1 MHLRK
6 YHNILKFN
14 TKCTLQLHW

>member
-1 MHLRK
+1 MQLQK

-14 TKCTLQLHW
+14 TKGKLQLHR